1 MLRFI
6 LNITGNRFIPLN
18 YKGWCA
24 VAQTKPVRSKDE
36 PLTADDIE
44 ECYIYQGVQPSNI
57 PVDTISSDI
66 TANDSAQLSCTFKF
80 DGAPLT
86 SAEPGVTNKVI
97 ELLTG
102 MHTMGSGA
110 SNDSN
115 STYNRFWSQGT
126 GAATT
131 QWGTQEGEVGTA
143 VDPDNTAS
151 PSKVTV

>member
-1 MLRFI
+1 
-6 LNITGNRFIPLN
+6 
-18 YKGWCA
+18 
-24 VAQTKPVRSKDE
+24 
-36 PLTADDIE
+36 
-44 ECYIYQGVQPSNI
+44 
-57 PVDTISSDI
+57 
-66 TANDSAQLSCTFKF
+66 
-80 DGAPLT
+80 
-86 SAEPGVTNKVI
+86 
-97 ELLTG
+97 
-102 MHTMGSGA
+102 MGSGA